1 MQNLTSKPAVEN
13 VLCSLTAETCE
24 DNLIKTHF
32 KDCILWLLR
41 FWFMVGIKLEV
52 LTHNLDL
59 RGLINSVILTEAFV
73 FDKSY

>member
-1 MQNLTSKPAVEN
+1 
-13 VLCSLTAETCE
+13 
-24 DNLIKTHF
+24 
-32 KDCILWLLR
+32 
-41 FWFMVGIKLEV
+41 MVGIKLEV